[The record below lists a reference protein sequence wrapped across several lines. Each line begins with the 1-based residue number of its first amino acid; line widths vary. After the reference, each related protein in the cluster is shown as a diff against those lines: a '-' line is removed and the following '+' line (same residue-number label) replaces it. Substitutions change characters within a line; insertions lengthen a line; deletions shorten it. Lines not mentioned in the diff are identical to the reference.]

1 MQVRKG
7 YLILE
12 NIISIGITG
21 IILITLYGIFFST
34 INMYFK
40 VNSIVEIQQQGLE
53 LQNHIEKELNDNVEV
68 KSIKTVNNKNIIA
81 SEFEEQD
88 VISIKFKP
96 INRDDSQGL
105 DEIYL
110 NNRTN
115 KVFIKRKNAVS
126 GYEIGN
132 YLDNLYI
139 EKLKDGKI
147 INLKLKLSK
156 DNQNYEVKFSL

>member
-21 IILITLYGIFFST
+21 IILTTLYGIFFST

-53 LQNHIEKELNDNVEV
+53 LQNYIEKELNDNVEV